1 LTHKEFQLSLEKMT
15 TQKKL
20 FWVAVLYFAEG
31 FPLGMVYDFLPVY
44 FRQHSISLKE
54 IGLLSLLGLPWTL
67 KFLWAPAIDLWGQ
80 RRHWMVTCQ
89 VGLALVLVTIPL
101 FGLTQIH
108 LVLWFLLLCI
118 PVLSATQDIAI
129 DAYTIEL
136 MEKEE
141 MGRANGVRVTAYR
154 IALMTMGGL
163 LAVAGWMG
171 WTTAFVM
178 GAVCLIIASV
188 ICSRASDSMTGRIK
202 IQSTQNIKVR
212 MIEVT
217 WGAFQKFLS
226 RPGFLFV
233 MLFILLFKLGDMAMG
248 PMIKPFWVD
257 RSFTAAQI
265 GMVSVTFGVA
275 MTTLGALLGGFLTD
289 RWGIFH
295 ALWILGLAQ
304 AFSNLLYA
312 VAASLPT
319 SVPLIYTASI
329 VESFTGGLG
338 TGPFLAFLMS
348 ICDKQ
353 HAATQYALL
362 SALFGLTRVVSGTF
376 SGFAAEQ
383 FGYASYFAI
392 TFFLSFPAFA
402 LLPWVKQWTKAGS

>member
-1 LTHKEFQLSLEKMT
+1 MT
-15 TQKKL
+15 TREKL

-31 FPLGMVYDFLPVY
+31 FPLGIVYDFLPVY

-67 KFLWAPAIDLWGQ
+67 KFFWAPAVDLWGQ
-80 RRHWMVTCQ
+80 RRHWMLTCQ
-89 VGLALVLVTIPL
+89 VGLALILLIIPL

-108 LVLWFLLLCI
+108 WVLWFLLLCI
-118 PVLSATQDIAI
+118 PIFSATQDIAI

-136 MEKEE
+136 MEKKE

-154 IALMTMGGL
+154 VALMTMGGL

-171 WTTAFVM
+171 WYTAFVM
-178 GAVCLIIASV
+178 GAICLIIAGI
-188 ICSRASDSMTGRIK
+188 ICSQASDSLTGRIK
-202 IQSTQNIKVR
+202 IPNAQSIQSR

-217 WGAFQKFLS
+217 WGAFQKFLY
-226 RPGFLFV
+226 RPGFFFV

-257 RSFTAAQI
+257 RSFTVAQI
-265 GMVSVTFGVA
+265 GMVSVTIGVA
-275 MTTLGALLGGFLTD
+275 MTVLGALLGGFLTD

-319 SVPLIYTASI
+319 SILLIYTASI

-362 SALFGLTRVVSGTF
+362 SAMFGLARVISGTF
-376 SGFAAEQ
+376 SGFGAEQ
-383 FGYASYFAI
+383 FGYATYFTL

-402 LLPWVKQWTKAGS
+402 LLPWVKQWTRAKSSE

>member
-1 LTHKEFQLSLEKMT
+1 MHTRS
-15 TQKKL
+15 KL

-31 FPLGMVYDFLPVY
+31 FPLGIVYDFLPVY
-44 FRQHSISLKE
+44 FREHSVSLRE
-54 IGLLSLLGLPWTL
+54 IGLLSLIGLPWTL
-67 KFLWAPAIDLWGQ
+67 KFFWAPAVDLWGQ
-80 RRHWMVTCQ
+80 RRHWMMTCQ
-89 VGLALVLVTIPL
+89 VGLALTFLTIPL
-101 FGLTQIH
+101 FDPTQIH
-108 LVLWFLLLCI
+108 LVLWLLLLSI
-118 PVLSATQDIAI
+118 PVFSATQDIAI

-136 MEKEE
+136 MEQHE

-154 IALMTMGGL
+154 IALMAMGGL
-163 LAVAGWMG
+163 LVIAGWMG
-171 WTTAFVM
+171 WHTTFVI
-178 GAVCLIIASV
+178 GAISMIITAV
-188 ICSRASDSMTGRIK
+188 ICSRATDRLTGRVMTPNELGMK
-202 IQSTQNIKVR
+202 DRV
-212 MIEVT
+212 IEVT
-217 WGAFQKFLS
+217 WGALQKFFT

-257 RSFTAAQI
+257 RGFTPAQI
-265 GMVSVTFGVA
+265 GLVSVTLGVA

-304 AFSNLLYA
+304 ASSNLLYA

-319 SVPLIYTASI
+319 SVPLIYSAS
-329 VESFTGGLG
+329 VLESFTGGLG

-362 SALFGLTRVVSGTF
+362 SALFGLTRVISGTF
-376 SGFAAEQ
+376 SGFAVEH
-383 FGYASYFAI
+383 FGYASYFTL
-392 TFFLSFPAFA
+392 TFFLAFPAFA
-402 LLPWVKQWTKAGS
+402 LLSWVRKWTQGNSK

>member
-1 LTHKEFQLSLEKMT
+1 MT

-31 FPLGMVYDFLPVY
+31 FPLGIVYDFLPVY
-44 FRQHSISLKE
+44 FREHSISLKE

-67 KFLWAPAIDLWGQ
+67 KFFWAPAIDLWGQ
-80 RRHWMVTCQ
+80 RKHWMIACQ
-89 VGLALVLVTIPL
+89 IGIALVLMTIPL

-108 LVLWFLLLCI
+108 LLLWFLLLCV
-118 PVLSATQDIAI
+118 PFFSATQDVAI

-136 MEKEE
+136 MEKQEI
-141 MGRANGVRVTAYR
+141 GRANGVRVTAYR
-154 IALMTMGGL
+154 IALMAMGGL
-163 LAVAGWMG
+163 LAIAGWMG
-171 WTTAFVM
+171 WSAAFMMGTLSMIITA
-178 GAVCLIIASV
+178 V
-188 ICSRASDSMTGRIK
+188 ICSRASDSMTGR
-202 IQSTQNIKVR
+202 VR
-212 MIEVT
+212 MSGGQTMKARLVEVT
-217 WGAFQKFLS
+217 WGAFHKFWV
-226 RPGFLFV
+226 RPGFLFI

-257 RSFTAAQI
+257 RAFTPVQI
-265 GMVSVTFGVA
+265 GMVSVTLGVA
-275 MTTLGALLGGFLTD
+275 MTTVGALLGGFLTD

-304 AFSNLLYA
+304 ASSNLLYA

-376 SGFAAEQ
+376 SGFAAEH
-383 FGYASYFAI
+383 FGYSAYFTA
-392 TFFLSFPAFA
+392 TFFLAFPAFA
-402 LLPWVKQWTKAGS
+402 LLPWVKQWTKPNS